1 MSDEN
6 TITLDAEQVKA
17 IRSALIIGLSSFG
30 EIERLCNRADIHES
44 YEAPL
49 PEGLKPIHPTG
60 CADTVGVF
68 ANALAYLND
77 L

>member
-1 MSDEN
+1 MADEN
-6 TITLDAEQVKA
+6 TINLDAEQVKA

-30 EIERLCNRADIHES
+30 EIERLCNQADIHES
-44 YEAPL
+44 YETPL

-60 CADTVGVF
+60 CTDTAGVF

>member
-6 TITLDAEQVKA
+6 TINLDAEQVKA

-30 EIERLCNRADIHES
+30 EIERLCNQADIHES

-60 CADTVGVF
+60 CVDTVGVF